1 MKKKFINI
9 GKAILLY
16 PFSLILYFLVALF
29 VGALIWL
36 SQKTFGVF
44 GILFDP
50 NSSFSEFI
58 VDTDFSETGY
68 LQGIVWL
75 IAVRFPSTLAFL
87 HGGQI
92 LFPNQKHLVF
102 GIMTGSLVLFFAIV
116 IYLNIIN
123 YSKIYSNLTD
133 VLRPLLELII
143 QIGAIF
149 YYYNSLNKE
158 D

>member
-116 IYLNIIN
+116 IYLKHN
-123 YSKIYSNLTD
+123 KLFKD
-133 VLRPLLELII
+133 
-143 QIGAIF
+143 IF
-149 YYYNSLNKE
+149 EPHRRSEASIRAYNSNWGYLLLLQFLE
-158 D
+158 